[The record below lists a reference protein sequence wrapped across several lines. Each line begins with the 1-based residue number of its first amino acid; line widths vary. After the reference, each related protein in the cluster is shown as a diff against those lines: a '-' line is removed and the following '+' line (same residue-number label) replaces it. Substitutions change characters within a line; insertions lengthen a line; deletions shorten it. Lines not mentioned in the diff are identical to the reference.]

1 MVISHIMKTVI
12 RVSSRQD
19 EHMIDEYLWPES
31 QALILPAVGDEFA
44 TNRFGL
50 RTVVRRHFT
59 YKSSE
64 SSTNVTDLIVDIVCE

>member
-1 MVISHIMKTVI
+1 MMKTVI

-31 QALILPAVGDEFA
+31 QPLIFAVGDEFA

-50 RTVVRRHFT
+50 RTVVSRHFT
-59 YKSSE
+59 YNNSEPSS
-64 SSTNVTDLIVDIVCE
+64 NVTDLIVDIVCE

>member
-1 MVISHIMKTVI
+1 LHNMKTAI

-31 QALILPAVGDEFA
+31 QPLILPAVGDEFA

-64 SSTNVTDLIVDIVCE
+64 PSSNVTDLIVDIVCE

>member
-1 MVISHIMKTVI
+1 VILHNMKTAI

-31 QALILPAVGDEFA
+31 QPLILPAVGDEFA

-50 RTVVRRHFT
+50 RTVVRRHFA
-59 YKSSE
+59 YKSGE
-64 SSTNVTDLIVDIVCE
+64 PSSNVTDLIVDIVCE

>member
-1 MVISHIMKTVI
+1 MKTAL

-31 QALILPAVGDEFA
+31 QPLMLPSVGDEVA

-59 YKSSE
+59 YE
-64 SSTNVTDLIVDIVCE
+64 SGAPSRNVTDLIVDIICE